1 MAHNEEFTGSKRLK
15 GVPMISIV
23 IPLYNEEENIQELCR
38 RLIDVLDSMRESY
51 EVLFVD
57 DGSTDGSYARL
68 LEIKKNNENIKIVKF
83 RRNFG
88 QTAAIHAGFDYA
100 QGEIIATLDAD
111 LQNDPQDIPDMVKKL
126 NDLDLDVVCGWR
138 YQRQDKLHKK
148 ILSRFANGLRR
159 NLTGESIHDS
169 GCTLRVY
176 RKESV
181 RDLDLYGE
189 MHRYIPALLTW
200 RGFKVGEHK
209 VVHHERYRG
218 QTKYNW
224 RRLTRGFFDLVVV
237 AFWQRYSFRPVH
249 IFGILGGILAAVG
262 GIVVTYL
269 VAEKLIFGAQLADRP
284 LFISSI
290 LMAIMGVQFIT
301 TGILADIMVKIYYGQ
316 NGRKNYL
323 VERVV

>member
-1 MAHNEEFTGSKRLK
+1 
-15 GVPMISIV
+15 MISVV
-23 IPLYNEEENIQELCR
+23 IPLYNEEECVQELCR
-38 RLIDVLDSMRESY
+38 CLVEVLNAMHESY
-51 EVLFVD
+51 EILFVD

-68 LEIKKNNENIKIVKF
+68 LGIKKENDNIKIIKF

-100 QGEIIATLDAD
+100 QGDIVATLDAD
-111 LQNDPQDIPDMVKKL
+111 LQNDPRDLPQMIKKL
-126 NDLDLDVVCGWR
+126 NDEDLDVVCGWR
-138 YQRQDKLHKK
+138 YQRMDKIHKK
-148 ILSRFANGLRR
+148 LLSRFANGLRR
-159 NLTGESIHDS
+159 RLTGEAIHDS

-189 MHRYIPALLTW
+189 MHRYLPALLVW

-209 VVHHERYRG
+209 VAHHDRLHG

-249 IFGILGGILAAVG
+249 IFGVLGLVLFAAG
-262 GIVVTYL
+262 GAIVIYL
-269 VAEKLIFGAQLADRP
+269 VLEKLLLGMQLADRP

-290 LMAIMGVQFIT
+290 LMAVMGVQFIT
-301 TGILADIMVKIYYGQ
+301 TGILADIMVKIYFGQ
-316 NGRKNYL
+316 KERKNYL

>member
-1 MAHNEEFTGSKRLK
+1 
-15 GVPMISIV
+15 MISIV

-38 RLIDVLDSMRESY
+38 RLIDVLESMGERY

-68 LEIKKNNENIKIVKF
+68 LEIKKINEFIKIVKF

-100 QGEIIATLDAD
+100 HGEIIATLDAD
-111 LQNDPQDIPDMVKKL
+111 LQNDPLDIPDMIKKL
-126 NDLDLDVVCGWR
+126 NDLDLDAVCGWR
-138 YQRQDKLHKK
+138 YLRQDKRHKK

-159 NLTGESIHDS
+159 KLTGETIHDS

-200 RGFKVGEHK
+200 KGFKVGEHR

-249 IFGILGGILAAVG
+249 IFGILGIILAAVG

-269 VAEKLIFGAQLADRP
+269 VGEKLIFGTQLADRP

-316 NGRKNYL
+316 KERKNYL
-323 VERVV
+323 VEKVV

>member
-1 MAHNEEFTGSKRLK
+1 MTEGR
-15 GVPMISIV
+15 PMISAV
-23 IPLYNEEENIQELCR
+23 IPLYNEEENIPELCR
-38 RLIDVLDSMRESY
+38 RLVDVLDSMGARY
-51 EVLFVD
+51 EILFVD

-68 LEIKKNNENIKIVKF
+68 VEIKRENENIKIVKF

-111 LQNDPQDIPDMVKKL
+111 LQNDPQDIPDMIMKL
-126 NDLDLDVVCGWR
+126 NDQDLDVVCGWR
-138 YQRQDKLHKK
+138 YQRRDKLHKK
-148 ILSRFANGLRR
+148 IMSRFANGLRR
-159 NLTGESIHDS
+159 RLTGETIHDS

-181 RDLDLYGE
+181 KDLDLYGE

-200 RGFKVGEHK
+200 RGFRVGEHK

-224 RRLTRGFFDLVVV
+224 RRLTRGFFDLMVV

-249 IFGILGGILAAVG
+249 IFGILGFILAAVG
-262 GIVVTYL
+262 GVIVAYL
-269 VAEKLIFGAQLADRP
+269 ILEKFIFGAQLADRP

-316 NGRKNYL
+316 KERKNYL
-323 VERVV
+323 VENVV

>member
-138 YQRQDKLHKK
+138 YQRQDKFHKK

-159 NLTGESIHDS
+159 KLTGESIHDS

-249 IFGILGGILAAVG
+249 IFGIFGGILAAVG
-262 GIVVTYL
+262 GAIVTYL
-269 VAEKLIFGAQLADRP
+269 VGERLIFGAQLADRP

>member
-1 MAHNEEFTGSKRLK
+1 MIVQMTEGR
-15 GVPMISIV
+15 PMISAV
-23 IPLYNEEENIQELCR
+23 IPLYNEEENIPELCR
-38 RLIDVLDSMRESY
+38 RLVDVLDSMGARY
-51 EVLFVD
+51 EILFVD

-68 LEIKKNNENIKIVKF
+68 VEIKRENENIKIVKF

-111 LQNDPQDIPDMVKKL
+111 LQNDPQDIPDMIMKL
-126 NDLDLDVVCGWR
+126 NDQDLDVVCGWR
-138 YQRQDKLHKK
+138 YQRRDKLHKK
-148 ILSRFANGLRR
+148 IMSRFANGLRR
-159 NLTGESIHDS
+159 RLTGETIHDS

-181 RDLDLYGE
+181 KDLDLYGE

-200 RGFKVGEHK
+200 RGFRVGEHK

-224 RRLTRGFFDLVVV
+224 RRLTRGFFDLMVV

-249 IFGILGGILAAVG
+249 IFGILGFILAAVG
-262 GIVVTYL
+262 GVIVAYL
-269 VAEKLIFGAQLADRP
+269 ILEKFIFGAQLADRP

-316 NGRKNYL
+316 KERKNYL
-323 VERVV
+323 VENVV

>member
-1 MAHNEEFTGSKRLK
+1 MIGQMIEGR
-15 GVPMISIV
+15 PMISAV
-23 IPLYNEEENIQELCR
+23 IPLYNEEENIPELCR
-38 RLIDVLDSMRESY
+38 RLVDVLDSMGARY
-51 EVLFVD
+51 EILFVD

-68 LEIKKNNENIKIVKF
+68 VEIKRENENIKIVKF

-100 QGEIIATLDAD
+100 QGEIITTLDAD
-111 LQNDPQDIPDMVKKL
+111 LQNDPQDIPDMIMKL
-126 NDLDLDVVCGWR
+126 NDQDLDVVCGWR
-138 YQRQDKLHKK
+138 YQRRDKLHKK
-148 ILSRFANGLRR
+148 IMSRFANGLRR
-159 NLTGESIHDS
+159 RLTGETIHDS

-200 RGFKVGEHK
+200 RGFMVGEHK
-209 VVHHERYRG
+209 VVHHKRYRG

-224 RRLTRGFFDLVVV
+224 RRLTRGFFDLMVV

-249 IFGILGGILAAVG
+249 IFGILGFILAAVG
-262 GIVVTYL
+262 GVIVAYL
-269 VAEKLIFGAQLADRP
+269 ILEKFIVGAQLADRP

-316 NGRKNYL
+316 KERKNYL
-323 VERVV
+323 VENVV

>member
-1 MAHNEEFTGSKRLK
+1 MIGQMTEGR
-15 GVPMISIV
+15 PMISAV
-23 IPLYNEEENIQELCR
+23 IPLYNEEENIPELCR
-38 RLIDVLDSMRESY
+38 RLVDVLDSMGARY
-51 EVLFVD
+51 EILFVD

-68 LEIKKNNENIKIVKF
+68 VEIKRENENIKIVKF

-111 LQNDPQDIPDMVKKL
+111 LQNDPQDIPDMIMKL
-126 NDLDLDVVCGWR
+126 NDQDLDVVCGWR
-138 YQRQDKLHKK
+138 YQRRDKLHKK
-148 ILSRFANGLRR
+148 IMSRFANGLRR
-159 NLTGESIHDS
+159 RLTGETIHDS

-200 RGFKVGEHK
+200 RGFRVGEHK

-224 RRLTRGFFDLVVV
+224 RRLTRGFFDLMVV

-249 IFGILGGILAAVG
+249 IFGILGFILAAVG
-262 GIVVTYL
+262 GVIVAYL
-269 VAEKLIFGAQLADRP
+269 ILEKFIFGAQLADRP

-316 NGRKNYL
+316 KERKNYL
-323 VERVV
+323 VENVV

>member
-1 MAHNEEFTGSKRLK
+1 MIRQMIK
-15 GVPMISIV
+15 GGPKISIV

-38 RLIDVLDSMRESY
+38 KLTDVLESIGERY

-57 DGSTDGSYARL
+57 DGSIDGSYARL
-68 LEIKKNNENIKIVKF
+68 MEIKKNNEFIRIVKF

-100 QGEIIATLDAD
+100 NGEIIATLDAD
-111 LQNDPQDIPDMVKKL
+111 LQNDPQDIPDMIKKL
-126 NDLDLDVVCGWR
+126 DDLDLDVVCGWR
-138 YQRQDKLHKK
+138 HLRQDKFHKK

-159 NLTGESIHDS
+159 KLTGETIHDS

-189 MHRYIPALLTW
+189 MHRYIPALLAW

-209 VVHHERYRG
+209 VVHHKRYRG

-224 RRLTRGFFDLVVV
+224 RRLTRGFFDLMVI
-237 AFWQRYSFRPVH
+237 AFWQRYSFRPLH
-249 IFGILGGILAAVG
+249 IFGILGLILAAVG
-262 GIVVTYL
+262 GVIVSYL
-269 VAEKLIFGAQLADRP
+269 ILEKLIFGAQLADRP

-301 TGILADIMVKIYYGQ
+301 TGIMADIMVKIYYGQ
-316 NGRKNYL
+316 NERKNYL
-323 VERVV
+323 VEKVV

>member
-1 MAHNEEFTGSKRLK
+1 MTEGR
-15 GVPMISIV
+15 PMISAV
-23 IPLYNEEENIQELCR
+23 IPLYNEEENIPELCR
-38 RLIDVLDSMRESY
+38 RLVDVLDSMGARY
-51 EVLFVD
+51 EILFVD

-68 LEIKKNNENIKIVKF
+68 VEIKRENENIKIVKF

-111 LQNDPQDIPDMVKKL
+111 LQNDPQDIPDMIMKL
-126 NDLDLDVVCGWR
+126 NDQDLDVVCGWR
-138 YQRQDKLHKK
+138 YQRRDKLHKK
-148 ILSRFANGLRR
+148 IMSRFANGLRR
-159 NLTGESIHDS
+159 RLTGETIHDS

-200 RGFKVGEHK
+200 RGFRVGEHK

-224 RRLTRGFFDLVVV
+224 RRLTRGFFDLMVV

-249 IFGILGGILAAVG
+249 IFGILGFILAAVG
-262 GIVVTYL
+262 GVIVAYL
-269 VAEKLIFGAQLADRP
+269 ILEKFIFGAQLADRP

-316 NGRKNYL
+316 KERKNYL
-323 VERVV
+323 VENVV

>member
-1 MAHNEEFTGSKRLK
+1 
-15 GVPMISIV
+15 
-23 IPLYNEEENIQELCR
+23 
-38 RLIDVLDSMRESY
+38 
-51 EVLFVD
+51 
-57 DGSTDGSYARL
+57 
-68 LEIKKNNENIKIVKF
+68 VKF

-138 YQRQDKLHKK
+138 YQRQDKFHKK

-200 RGFKVGEHK
+200 RGFKVDEHK

-269 VAEKLIFGAQLADRP
+269 VAEKMIFGAQLADRP

>member
-138 YQRQDKLHKK
+138 YQRQDKFHKK

-159 NLTGESIHDS
+159 KLTGESIHDS

-249 IFGILGGILAAVG
+249 IFGIFGGILAAVG
-262 GIVVTYL
+262 GAIVTYL
-269 VAEKLIFGAQLADRP
+269 VGEKLIFGAQLADRP

>member
-1 MAHNEEFTGSKRLK
+1 MIGQMTEGR
-15 GVPMISIV
+15 PMISAV
-23 IPLYNEEENIQELCR
+23 IPLYNEEENIPELCR
-38 RLIDVLDSMRESY
+38 RLVDVLDSMGARY
-51 EVLFVD
+51 EILFVD

-68 LEIKKNNENIKIVKF
+68 VEIKRENENIKIVKF

-111 LQNDPQDIPDMVKKL
+111 LQNDPQDIPDMIMKL
-126 NDLDLDVVCGWR
+126 NDQDLDVVCGWR
-138 YQRQDKLHKK
+138 YQRRDKLHKK
-148 ILSRFANGLRR
+148 IMSRFANGLRR
-159 NLTGESIHDS
+159 RLTGETIHDS

-181 RDLDLYGE
+181 KDLDLYGE

-200 RGFKVGEHK
+200 RGFRVGEHK

-224 RRLTRGFFDLVVV
+224 RRLTRGFFDLMVV

-249 IFGILGGILAAVG
+249 IFGILGFILAAVG
-262 GIVVTYL
+262 GVIVAYL
-269 VAEKLIFGAQLADRP
+269 ILEKFIFGAQLADRP

-316 NGRKNYL
+316 KERKNYL
-323 VERVV
+323 VENVV

>member
-1 MAHNEEFTGSKRLK
+1 MAHNEEFSGSKRLK

-38 RLIDVLDSMRESY
+38 GLIDVLDSMRESY

-138 YQRQDKLHKK
+138 YQRQDKFHKK

-200 RGFKVGEHK
+200 RGFKVDEHK

-262 GIVVTYL
+262 GAIVTYL
-269 VAEKLIFGAQLADRP
+269 VGEKLIFGAQLADRP

>member
-1 MAHNEEFTGSKRLK
+1 MAFNEDFTGSKRLK

-138 YQRQDKLHKK
+138 YQRQDKFHKK

-159 NLTGESIHDS
+159 KLTGESIHDS

-249 IFGILGGILAAVG
+249 IFGIFGAILAAVG
-262 GIVVTYL
+262 GIVATYL
-269 VAEKLIFGAQLADRP
+269 IGEKLIFGAQLADRP

>member
-126 NDLDLDVVCGWR
+126 NYLDMDVVCGWR
-138 YQRQDKLHKK
+138 YQRQDKFHKK

-159 NLTGESIHDS
+159 KLTGETIHDS

-249 IFGILGGILAAVG
+249 IFGIFGGILAAVG
-262 GIVVTYL
+262 GAIVTYL
-269 VAEKLIFGAQLADRP
+269 VGEKLIFGAQLADRP

>member
-1 MAHNEEFTGSKRLK
+1 
-15 GVPMISIV
+15 MISIV

-111 LQNDPQDIPDMVKKL
+111 LQNDPQDIPDMAKKL

-138 YQRQDKLHKK
+138 YQRQDKFHKK

-159 NLTGESIHDS
+159 KLTGESIHDS

-200 RGFKVGEHK
+200 RGFKVGEHR

-249 IFGILGGILAAVG
+249 IFGILGGILAAAG
-262 GIVVTYL
+262 GAIVTYL
-269 VAEKLIFGAQLADRP
+269 VGEKLIFGAQLADRP

>member
-1 MAHNEEFTGSKRLK
+1 MIRQMIK
-15 GVPMISIV
+15 GGPKISIV

-38 RLIDVLDSMRESY
+38 KLTDVLESIGERY

-68 LEIKKNNENIKIVKF
+68 MEIKKNNEFIRIVKF

-100 QGEIIATLDAD
+100 NGEIIATLDAD
-111 LQNDPQDIPDMVKKL
+111 LQNDPQDIPDMIKKL
-126 NDLDLDVVCGWR
+126 DDLDLDVVCGWR
-138 YQRQDKLHKK
+138 HLRQDKFHKK

-159 NLTGESIHDS
+159 KLTGETIHDS

-189 MHRYIPALLTW
+189 MHRYIPALLAW

-209 VVHHERYRG
+209 VVHHKRYRG

-224 RRLTRGFFDLVVV
+224 RRLTRGFFDLMVI
-237 AFWQRYSFRPVH
+237 AFWQRYSFRPLH
-249 IFGILGGILAAVG
+249 IFGILGLILAAVG
-262 GIVVTYL
+262 GVIVSYL
-269 VAEKLIFGAQLADRP
+269 ILEKLIFGAQLADRP

-301 TGILADIMVKIYYGQ
+301 TGIMADIMVKIYYGQ
-316 NGRKNYL
+316 NERKNYL
-323 VERVV
+323 VEKVV

>member
-111 LQNDPQDIPDMVKKL
+111 LQNDPQDIPDMIKKL

-138 YQRQDKLHKK
+138 YQRQDKFHKK

-159 NLTGESIHDS
+159 KLTGESIHDS

-176 RKESV
+176 REESV

-249 IFGILGGILAAVG
+249 IFGILGVILAAVG
-262 GIVVTYL
+262 GAIVTYL
-269 VAEKLIFGAQLADRP
+269 VGEKLIFGAQLADRP

>member
-1 MAHNEEFTGSKRLK
+1 MAFNEDFTGSKRLK

-100 QGEIIATLDAD
+100 QGAIIATLDAD

-138 YQRQDKLHKK
+138 YQRQDKFHKK

-159 NLTGESIHDS
+159 KLTGESIHDS

-249 IFGILGGILAAVG
+249 IFGIFGAILAAVG
-262 GIVVTYL
+262 GIVATYL
-269 VAEKLIFGAQLADRP
+269 IGEKLIFGAQLADRP

>member
-1 MAHNEEFTGSKRLK
+1 MIGQMIEGR
-15 GVPMISIV
+15 PMISAV
-23 IPLYNEEENIQELCR
+23 IPLYNEEENIPELCR
-38 RLIDVLDSMRESY
+38 RLVDVLDSMGARY
-51 EVLFVD
+51 EILFVD

-68 LEIKKNNENIKIVKF
+68 VEIKRENENIKIVKF

-111 LQNDPQDIPDMVKKL
+111 LQNDPQDIPDMIMKL
-126 NDLDLDVVCGWR
+126 NDQDLDVVCGWR
-138 YQRQDKLHKK
+138 YQRRDKLHKK
-148 ILSRFANGLRR
+148 IMSRFANGLRR
-159 NLTGESIHDS
+159 RLTGETIHDS

-200 RGFKVGEHK
+200 RGFRVGEHK

-224 RRLTRGFFDLVVV
+224 RRLTRGFFDLMVV

-249 IFGILGGILAAVG
+249 IFGILGFILAAVG
-262 GIVVTYL
+262 GVIVAYL
-269 VAEKLIFGAQLADRP
+269 ILEKLIFGAQLADRP

-316 NGRKNYL
+316 KERKNYL
-323 VERVV
+323 VENVV

>member
-1 MAHNEEFTGSKRLK
+1 MAHNEEFSGSKRLK

-23 IPLYNEEENIQELCR
+23 IPLYNEEENIQELYR

-138 YQRQDKLHKK
+138 YQRQDKFHKK

-159 NLTGESIHDS
+159 KLTGESIHDS

-181 RDLDLYGE
+181 RDLDLYG
-189 MHRYIPALLTW
+189 
-200 RGFKVGEHK
+200 
-209 VVHHERYRG
+209 
-218 QTKYNW
+218 
-224 RRLTRGFFDLVVV
+224 
-237 AFWQRYSFRPVH
+237 
-249 IFGILGGILAAVG
+249 
-262 GIVVTYL
+262 
-269 VAEKLIFGAQLADRP
+269 
-284 LFISSI
+284 
-290 LMAIMGVQFIT
+290 
-301 TGILADIMVKIYYGQ
+301 
-316 NGRKNYL
+316 
-323 VERVV
+323 

>member
-1 MAHNEEFTGSKRLK
+1 MK

-111 LQNDPQDIPDMVKKL
+111 LQNDPQDIPDMAKKL

-138 YQRQDKLHKK
+138 YQRQDKFHKK

-159 NLTGESIHDS
+159 KLTGESIHDS

-200 RGFKVGEHK
+200 RGFKVGEHR

-249 IFGILGGILAAVG
+249 IFGILGGILAAAG
-262 GIVVTYL
+262 GAIVTYL
-269 VAEKLIFGAQLADRP
+269 VGEKLIFGAQLADRP